1 MIAMR
6 YGQTGTRV
14 ESQGETVTVLWSNS
28 DPTTSFASQTITLS
42 QNANNFRKL
51 RIEVYR
57 SGNDNYT
64 IDYDLSNPSR
74 YLNSDTTRF
83 SISAVSTTNYTY
95 VRYAYFSGAYNKM
108 YWSTGYRT
116 GSSST
121 SANIAKPA
129 KIYGVN

>member
-6 YGQTGTRV
+6 YGQAGQRA
-14 ESQGETVTVLWSNS
+14 ESQGETVTTLWTNS

-57 SGNDNYT
+57 SNDNYT
-64 IDYDLSNPSR
+64 IDFDLSNPSR
-74 YLNSDTTRF
+74 YLNGDTTRF
-83 SISAVSTTNYTY
+83 SISAVSSTSYTY
-95 VRYAYFSGAYNKM
+95 VRYAYFNGAYNKI

-116 GSSST
+116 ASTST